1 MSTRNTYTVKLVLPE
16 QACMDILCT
25 CAESGYSNYWL
36 KDYPHEWRRIR
47 FEGKSY
53 SDYAGLKIGPAKKG
67 SEAEGTDPVRRR
79 INSEDI
85 AKAIARM
92 IELTGKPDGCHGSH
106 VGALLGA
113 IDSDGCSAD
122 GPTSDIV
129 LQLAVFG
136 KVIYG

>member
-1 MSTRNTYTVKLVLPE
+1 MSTRNTYTVKLIIPE

-25 CAESGYSNYWL
+25 AAESGSNYWL
-36 KDYPHEWRRIR
+36 GDYPHEWRRIQ

-53 SDYAGLKIGPAKKG
+53 SDYAGLKIGNARKG
-67 SEAEGTDPVRRR
+67 SEAEGTDPMRKR

-85 AKAIARM
+85 AKAITRM
-92 IELTGKPDGCHGSH
+92 VELAGKPDGCHQRY
-106 VGALLGA
+106 VGDLLA
-113 IDSDGCSAD
+113 SIDDDGCSAD
-122 GPTSDIV
+122 ADTCDIV